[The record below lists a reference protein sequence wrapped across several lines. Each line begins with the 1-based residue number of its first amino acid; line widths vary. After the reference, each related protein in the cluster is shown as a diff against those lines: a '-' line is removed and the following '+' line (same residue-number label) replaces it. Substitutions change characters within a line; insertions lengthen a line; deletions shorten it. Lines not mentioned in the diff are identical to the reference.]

1 MLRGMLRRA
10 AKPCYGTMTARKLAG
25 DKQYINNYLCYVCVY
40 TSVELDCKKIGTCG
54 KLKRKFNSYKIC
66 FRVVF

>member
-10 AKPCYGTMTARKLAG
+10 AEPCYSTMTARKLAG

-40 TSVELDCKKIGTCG
+40 TSVELDCKK
-54 KLKRKFNSYKIC
+54 LALVES
-66 FRVVF
+66 